1 MFSLTD
7 RVPSLLLLLASIYLV
22 MELVKQIFSK
32 CLLKQI
38 YVVLTMMCKNQMFSG
53 WLDTDDMRCEY
64 GAKNETFSGWLD
76 TDDGASN
83 CKARA
88 GLEKGGG

>member
-1 MFSLTD
+1 
-7 RVPSLLLLLASIYLV
+7 
-22 MELVKQIFSK
+22 
-32 CLLKQI
+32 
-38 YVVLTMMCKNQMFSG
+38 MCKNQMFSG